1 MANATP
7 AADGNATHTPVIADD
22 HPALPGTVHLVD
34 LEGTMRGKHAA
45 GAQAHDIVLIPAP
58 SDE

>member
-1 MANATP
+1 MADATP
-7 AADGNATHTPVIADD
+7 AAHGNATHPPVMADD
-22 HPALPGTVHLVD
+22 QEQPTIPGTVHLVD

-45 GAQAHDIVLIPAP
+45 DIVLIPAP